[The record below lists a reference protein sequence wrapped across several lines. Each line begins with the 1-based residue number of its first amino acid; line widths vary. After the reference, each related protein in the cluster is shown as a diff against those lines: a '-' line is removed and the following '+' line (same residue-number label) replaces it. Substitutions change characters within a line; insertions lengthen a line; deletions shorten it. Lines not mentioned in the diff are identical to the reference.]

1 MECIAFLG
9 GETLAEQSGGEGAKA
24 LQGFDE
30 PSNRLS
36 ELLLRFFPE
45 RQVYFRS
52 NGVVRFVRLSSVVQ
66 VFFAVLI
73 LTAMGWIGFT
83 SVNFL
88 TRDYVLETREQTITD
103 MAAEQD
109 ALNQDIRSLQEE
121 VVARADRLE
130 RRQQYL
136 SSLMSE
142 EPLGGFESASNSASN
157 QVAEP
162 SAEEA
167 AASAADSEEKND
179 DVEKG
184 AYAAPARDL
193 SLFNLLLPSAQAA
206 ALPGITPMDEFRPA
220 LLRRLALVEVEQ
232 NELAE
237 ELTRYAQAELSD
249 IDSRINGTGLKTSDL
264 VAHWDGR
271 STGAATGGPFIPGA
285 SLATLTASDAQNAI
299 LVALDERWSDMQKA
313 RDAIYSIPVT
323 VPAKKYYISSR
334 YGRRLDPFKRAR
346 AMHYGLDMAGWPGN
360 AIVTAADGV
369 VTKAGTWGAYG
380 YLIEIDHGNG
390 FKTRYGHLGRI
401 RVKRGDTLE
410 AGQRIADMGCS
421 GRCTSTHLHFEVWFA
436 GKPQNPLPFIKVA
449 DNVFEI
455 QRQKSEPVDY

>member
-1 MECIAFLG
+1 
-9 GETLAEQSGGEGAKA
+9 

-36 ELLLRFFPE
+36 EKLLRFFPE

-52 NGVVRFVRLSSVVQ
+52 NGIVRFVQLSSTVQ
-66 VFFAVLI
+66 MFVAVLLLI
-73 LTAMGWIGFT
+73 ALGWVGFT

-88 TRDYVLETREQTITD
+88 IRDYVLEAREQTITD
-103 MAAEQD
+103 MAAAQD
-109 ALNQDIRSLQEE
+109 SLNQDILSLQDE
-121 VVARADRLE
+121 VVSRADRLE

-136 SSLMSE
+136 NNLMAE
-142 EPLGGFESASNSASN
+142 EPLGGFEAASNTSASK
-157 QVAEP
+157 VVGP

-167 AASAADSEEKND
+167 ATSAVDGEENADI
-179 DVEKG
+179 EKG
-184 AYAAPARDL
+184 AYVAPAREL
-193 SLFNLLLPSAQAA
+193 SLFSLLMPSAEAA
-206 ALPGITPMDEFRPA
+206 ALPSVTPMDKFRPA
-220 LLRRLALVEVEQ
+220 LLQRLALIEVEQ

-237 ELTRYAQAELSD
+237 KLTRYAQAELSD
-249 IDSRINGTGLKTSDL
+249 IDSRIDATGLKSTDL
-264 VAHWDGR
+264 VAHWSGR
-271 STGAATGGPFIPGA
+271 SADTATGGPFIPGA
-285 SLATLTASDAQNAI
+285 SLATLTATDAQNAI
-299 LVALDERWSDMQKA
+299 LVALDDRWSDMQKA

-323 VPAKKYYISSR
+323 IPAKKYYISSR

-360 AIVTAADGV
+360 AIMTAADGV

-380 YLIEIDHGNG
+380 NLIEIDHGNG

-455 QRQKSEPVDY
+455 QRQKSEPTNH